1 MATVNRVLWQ
11 DGVGV
16 PGVIRERL
24 LPTTS
29 EDLGARNILV
39 RVYSWAMNPCDTML
53 QTVSL
58 PFVKY
63 PVILGQDVAGTV
75 EAVGSVAAS
84 KFSIGDRIF
93 AFSGGNNGFQ
103 EYVSLD
109 YTLAAKIPGDLPY
122 RDAVVFG
129 LCITT
134 SSFSLFGKDF
144 LNLNFPKLGT
154 PRTGKSI
161 LVWGGSSAAGSN
173 AIQMAMGAGYEVL
186 TTCSPR
192 NFDYVK
198 SLGASKVFDYQSPT
212 VTEDIIAELGDCAGI
227 YMAAGSNAAACK
239 VSAAAKQKVSI
250 SPAKTQRYA
259 GSKSWTCDIKLILSL
274 C

>member
-16 PGVIRERL
+16 PGVIRERP
-24 LPTTS
+24 LPTS
-29 EDLGARNILV
+29 EDLGERKILV
-39 RVYSWAMNPCDTML
+39 RVHAWAMNPCDSML

-63 PVILGQDVAGTV
+63 PVILGQDIAGTV
-75 EAVGSVAAS
+75 EAVGPAAAS
-84 KFSIGDRIF
+84 KFSVGDRVF

-103 EYVSLD
+103 EYVPLD

-144 LNLNFPKLGT
+144 LNLDFPKLGV
-154 PRTGKSI
+154 PKTGKSI
-161 LVWGGSSAAGSN
+161 LIWGGSSSAGSN
-173 AIQMAMGAGYEVL
+173 AIQMAVGAGYEVL
-186 TTCSPR
+186 ATCSAR

-212 VTEDIIAELGDCAGI
+212 ITEDIVAELGDCAGI

-239 VSAAAKQKVSI
+239 VSAASKQKVGI
-250 SPAKTQRYA
+250 SPVTIRRYA
-259 GSKSWTCDIKLILSL
+259 GSIP
-274 C
+274 